1 MVRAGHAHRDRFQRP
16 LGLHRHRLQR
26 RGPAQRRRRHL
37 PGGGALVLYLL
48 RGRVVYSLL
57 RLQEEEGLL
66 PGLLVRLRLRPG
78 LLLRAG
84 HVDLHDPLGRH
95 AAEEPDLPGQHRR
108 PEALQAHAAE
118 PHGPPGAHRA
128 GAAGDARGH
137 PGHRRGDPLGLL
149 HALPAGR
156 DPLRL
161 RHRLQVPGVGLA
173 PGAGVLQLRARVHD
187 LAAPGRHPAGVRG
200 QRAEHRR
207 CQRVSRPRL
216 WLLHVCGHHHADEL
230 PHRRAG
236 RGRAVRLGRG
246 EGADDRKVRE
256 VQPPGAPGEQ
266 RRGRG
271 PEPPPLEERVRDDA
285 DEPRDREGDAKHGR

>member
-149 HALPAGR
+149 HALPAAGGH
-156 DPLRL
+156 LRL
-161 RHRLQVPGVGLA
+161 RAALHEPAGGHGPGRGALHERADLHGDAAAPRRDAGHRRHDLRDRGPQPPVRVRLPDLHPPGVADGHEHA
-173 PGAGVLQLRARVHD
+173 DGRAR
-187 LAAPGRHPAGVRG
+187 
-200 QRAEHRR
+200 
-207 CQRVSRPRL
+207 
-216 WLLHVCGHHHADEL
+216 
-230 PHRRAG
+230 
-236 RGRAVRLGRG
+236 RGRQRRLVRG
-246 EGADDRKVRE
+246 EGADDGAVCLRE
-256 VQPPGAPGEQ
+256 A
-266 RRGRG
+266 
-271 PEPPPLEERVRDDA
+271 A
-285 DEPRDREGDAKHGR
+285 